1 MWHCSQ
7 TWSLSDSSADY
18 LWCRESWETQWLLL
32 TLFYR
37 IKIPQQRPSFITNEM
52 KTFLALYFKCCCA
65 CQEQKE
71 RLLLTLS
78 SMLDKRNSSSC
89 RGFILSKNRLNVTWW
104 WRIGLS
110 HLCVLVCILKSL
122 IPQSSLTDVHYV
134 VQPGNPET
142 KLNKSSSLCLKTRLL
157 I

>member
-7 TWSLSDSSADY
+7 AWSWSDSSADY

-32 TLFYR
+32 TLVYR
-37 IKIPQQRPSFITNEM
+37 IKIPQQRPSSITNEM
-52 KTFLALYFKCCCA
+52 KTFLALYFKCCYA

-71 RLLLTLS
+71 RLLS

-89 RGFILSKNRLNVTWW
+89 RNFILSKNRLNVTWW

-122 IPQSSLTDVHYV
+122 IQQSSLTAVAYTMWYNQTHSLD
-134 VQPGNPET
+134 NPET
-142 KLNKSSSLCLKTRLL
+142 KLK
-157 I
+157 